1 MPEPK
6 GGRQCDRLPAESR
19 SVKTERSG
27 PNHRKRRVRAVEDG
41 YRKEKSGSKT
51 GSFVYF
57 PDGCDMAV
65 QAAKRYVWFIL

>member
-6 GGRQCDRLPAESR
+6 GSAIVFRQRAKRENR
-19 SVKTERSG
+19 AGG

-51 GSFVYF
+51 DSFVYF

-65 QAAKRYVWFIL
+65 QVAERYGWFIL